1 MKKLKIVINQ
11 NAIQDLE
18 DIWFYTFKNWSV
30 EQADRYHNL
39 IYKEIDFLASKPMS
53 GKNIDHVRNGY
64 RSSQIKS
71 HIIFY
76 RLSSTEL
83 EIIRILHSS
92 MDIPNRLN
100 E

>member
-18 DIWFYTFKNWSV
+18 DIWFYTFQNWSV
-30 EQADRYHNL
+30 EQADRYHTL
-39 IYKEIDFLASKPMS
+39 IFKEIEFLSTRPKS
-53 GKNIDHVRNGY
+53 GKNIDQIRNGY
-64 RSSQIKS
+64 RSSDIKS

-76 RLSSTEL
+76 RFSSIEI
-83 EIIRILHSS
+83 EIIRILHNS